1 MHPLGLLQ
9 GFDVAVRDDG
19 DTEAVH
25 DGGYSCV
32 VDGRVALF
40 GRTTVD
46 ADPWH
51 TGRRH
56 LLA

>member
-25 DGGYSCV
+25 DGGYSFV

-46 ADPWH
+46 ADP
-51 TGRRH
+51 
-56 LLA
+56 